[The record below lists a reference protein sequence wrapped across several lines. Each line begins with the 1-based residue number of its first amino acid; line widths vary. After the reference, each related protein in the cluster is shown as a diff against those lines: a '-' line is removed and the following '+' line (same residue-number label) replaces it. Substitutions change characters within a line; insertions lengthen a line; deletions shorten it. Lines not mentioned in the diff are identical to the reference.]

1 MCGLC
6 GSFALDPDA
15 PVDRAALERMARAL
29 AHRGP
34 DAERVELGRGFGLG
48 FRRLSILDLSERGM
62 QPASAQDGAITSVV
76 NGEIYNYPE
85 LRADL
90 EAHGVQLHS
99 GCDGEIIPHLYAQH
113 GPAFVERLRGMFAL
127 AVVDAREH
135 RLLLAR
141 DRLGKKP
148 LYVAR
153 RDGRI
158 DFASEPKALLAASD
172 AAVRPDPAALVRF
185 LCFGY
190 VPGPGSAFL
199 GFERVQP
206 GERWVVDRGGVRVD
220 RYWSLPEP
228 AARENVEPR
237 ALVERFEHL
246 LAQAT
251 TERLAA
257 DVPLGVLL
265 SGGIDSGLV
274 LAAAAKAARRPIEA
288 FTIAF
293 ADRAYDESALAA
305 QTAKHLGVR
314 MHVLEAKPLPADAL
328 LEIARVWDEP
338 FGDASA
344 YPTALVARL
353 ARSHVTVALSGDGGD
368 EAFAGYRRYRALAL
382 SERIAATT
390 PAALRRLFARAIGEV
405 ANGSAGRGSLGTFRR
420 FASAL
425 GLATAS
431 ERQLVWSTYFRAS
444 VRERFLDADLR
455 SAADP
460 DAEARAEFD
469 GAAGSVV
476 ERALRVDQAR
486 YLPDDLLVKMDTA
499 SMAVGLEVRSPL
511 LDHRIVEFAATLP
524 AHMRNGSGDTKPLL
538 RALAARVL
546 TPEVATARKRGFGVP
561 LAAWLRGPFAGVA
574 RRVLLS
580 ERQTRRRVFA
590 PGALRDLLERHAS
603 GREDWSQYI
612 WLALVLELWFRRFV
626 DRDLSLD

>member
-6 GSFALDPDA
+6 GAFALDPEQ
-15 PVDRAALERMARAL
+15 PIDRAALEAMTRSL

-34 DAERVELGRGFGLG
+34 DGERIAHGPGFALG
-48 FRRLSILDLSERGM
+48 FRRLAILDPSERGM
-62 QPASAQDGAITSVV
+62 QPTSTQDGAITSVL

-90 EAHGVQLHS
+90 EAHGVQLRS
-99 GCDGEIIPHLYAQH
+99 GCDAEIIPHLYARH
-113 GPAFVERLRGMFAL
+113 GPAFVERLRGMFAV
-127 AVVDAREH
+127 AVVDTRDH
-135 RLLLAR
+135 RLVLAR

-153 RDGRI
+153 REGRI
-158 DFASEPKALLAASD
+158 EFASEPKALLAASPS
-172 AAVRPDPAALVRF
+172 AVEPDPAGLVRF

-190 VPGPGSAFL
+190 VPGPGSAFRGL
-199 GFERVQP
+199 ERVQP
-206 GERWVVDRGGVRVD
+206 GERWVVDRSGVRVE

-228 AARENVEPR
+228 APR
-237 ALVERFEHL
+237 ARVELRTLVDQFDHL

-251 TERLAA
+251 TERLAS

-274 LAAAAKAARRPIEA
+274 LAKAAKAARRPLEA

-293 ADRAYDESALAA
+293 ADKAHDERALAA
-305 QTAKHLGVR
+305 RTAKHLGVR
-314 MHVLEAKPLPADAL
+314 LHVLEAQPIPPESL
-328 LEIARVWDEP
+328 LDIARTWDEP

-344 YPTALVARL
+344 YPTALVAKL
-353 ARSHVTVALSGDGGD
+353 ARAQVTVALSGDGGD
-368 EAFAGYRRYRALAL
+368 EAFAGYRRHRALAL
-382 SERIAATT
+382 ARRIDRFV
-390 PAALRRLFARAIGEV
+390 PRALRSLLARAVGES
-405 ANGSAGRGSLGTFRR
+405 ANGVGGRSGFGAFRR
-420 FASAL
+420 FATAL
-425 GLATAS
+425 GLRGDA
-431 ERQLVWSTYFRAS
+431 ERQIYWSTYFRTR
-444 VRERFLDADLR
+444 VRERLLHPELR
-455 SAADP
+455 EAADP
-460 DAEARAEFD
+460 DAEAAAEFERQP
-469 GAAGSVV
+469 GGVV
-476 ERALRVDQAR
+476 ERALRFDQAR

-524 AHMRNGSGDTKPLL
+524 SHLRDGSGDTKPLL
-538 RALAARVL
+538 RALAARL
-546 TPEVATARKRGFGVP
+546 LPPEVATARKRGFGVP

-580 ERQTRRRVFA
+580 ERMTRRRVFA
-590 PGALRDLLERHAS
+590 PGALRDVLERHAT

>member
-6 GSFALDPDA
+6 GAFALDPEA
-15 PVDRAALERMARAL
+15 VVDRAMLERMTRSL

-34 DAERVELGRGFGLG
+34 DGERVDLGRGFGLG
-48 FRRLSILDLSERGM
+48 FRRLAILDLSERGM
-62 QPASAQDGAITSVV
+62 QPTTTHDGDVASVL

-99 GCDGEIIPHLYAQH
+99 GCDGEIIPHLYRQH

-127 AVVDAREH
+127 AVVDVREH
-135 RLLLAR
+135 RLVLAR

-158 DFASEPKALLAASD
+158 DFASEPKALLAAEDS
-172 AAVRPDPAALVRF
+172 AIQPDPAAIVRF

-190 VPGPGSAFL
+190 VPGPGSAFRGL
-199 GFERVQP
+199 ERVQP
-206 GERWVVDRGGVRVD
+206 GERWVVDRDGVRVD
-220 RYWSLPEP
+220 RYWSLPDP
-228 AARENVEPR
+228 APREHVEARV
-237 ALVERFEHL
+237 LVDQFEHL

-274 LAAAAKAARRPIEA
+274 LACAAKAARKPIEA
-288 FTIAF
+288 FTISF
-293 ADRAYDESALAA
+293 ADRALDESALAA
-305 QTAKHLGVR
+305 RTAKHIGVQ
-314 MHVLEAKPLPADAL
+314 MHVLEAQPIPADAL
-328 LEIARVWDEP
+328 LQIARTWDEP

-344 YPTALVARL
+344 YPTTLVARL
-353 ARSHVTVALSGDGGD
+353 ARERVTVALSGDGGD
-368 EAFAGYRRYRALAL
+368 EAFAGYRRHRALAL

-390 PAALRRLFARAIGEV
+390 PAALRGLLARAVGEV
-405 ANGSAGRGSLGTFRR
+405 ANGTGGRGGIGTFRR
-420 FASAL
+420 FATAL
-425 GLATAS
+425 GLRSAA
-431 ERQLVWSTYFRAS
+431 ERQQYWSTYFRAA
-444 VRERFLDADLR
+444 VRRRMLDPELR
-455 SAADP
+455 AVVDP
-460 DAEARAEFD
+460 DAEAQAEYERAR
-469 GAAGSVV
+469 GGVV
-476 ERALRVDQAR
+476 ERALHVDQAR

-524 AHMRNGSGDTKPLL
+524 SRMRDGSGDTKPLL

-546 TPEVATARKRGFGVP
+546 PPEVATAQKRGFGVP
-561 LAAWLRGPFAGVA
+561 LAAWLRGPFSNAS

-580 ERQTRRRVFA
+580 ERASRRRVFA
-590 PGALRDLLERHAS
+590 PGAVRDMLDRHAA

-626 DRDLSLD
+626 DRELTLD